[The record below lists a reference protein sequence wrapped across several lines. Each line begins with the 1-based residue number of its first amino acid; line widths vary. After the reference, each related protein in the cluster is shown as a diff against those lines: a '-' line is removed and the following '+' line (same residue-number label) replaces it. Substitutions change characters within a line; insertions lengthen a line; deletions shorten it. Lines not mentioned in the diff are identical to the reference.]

1 MKNTKILQIEADG
14 CIVKCQLLGRITI
27 PDYLSSE
34 CTFPQGDLY
43 QVVSFDGHPD
53 IHKMFEIVES
63 EMNEYAPCTAPEG
76 GTYQK
81 IEFIAGSDYH
91 WKNYFI
97 AFRQWDV

>member
-1 MKNTKILQIEADG
+1 MKNTKILEIEAEG
-14 CIVKCQLLGRITI
+14 CVVKCQLLGRITI
-27 PDYLSSE
+27 PDYLSDE

-43 QVVSFDGHPD
+43 QVVSFDGHTD
-53 IHKMFEIVES
+53 IHKMFQIVES
-63 EMNEYAPCTAPEG
+63 EMVEYAPCTAPEG

-97 AFRQWDV
+97 AYRIIDV